1 MDLEIL
7 AASALGCSIGLMFKT
22 IVDAIEGHY
31 RLKMMIA
38 GALENEKIEKGKKKT
53 QK

>member
-1 MDLEIL
+1 MNLEIM
-7 AASALGCSIGLMFKT
+7 AAAALGCSIGLMFKS
-22 IVDAIEGHY
+22 IVDAIESNY